1 MRTARLALHWK
12 ILAAIVLAAIAG
24 RWAGTDSSLFGIPVV
39 AVFDFVGELFLNA
52 LKMLIVPLIASSMIV
67 GVAGLGAGS
76 LGRLGSKT
84 LGLYALTGLCA
95 IALGLLLINVVE
107 PGLVGGRPA
116 RDLLALSAGADE
128 VTRAVGGRG
137 AADIVGV
144 FLRMLPP
151 NVVAAAANN
160 GEMLGLIVFCL
171 LFGAFIPR
179 LERRHSELLMDFWQ
193 AVFQIMMR
201 MTELVMSFAPVGV
214 FALVARVVAK
224 AGFAAAQPLAVFA
237 LLVLAGLAAHMF
249 LTLPLTIRL
258 LTGLNPWPIFPALSP
273 ALLTA
278 FSTASSNA
286 TLPVNME
293 CVEKRAGVS
302 NRISS
307 FVLPLGAT
315 INMNGTALYECSA
328 VLFLAQAYGLQ
339 LSLATQV
346 LVVVLALLTS
356 VGVAGIPAASLVA
369 IAVILQA
376 VGLPAEAVG
385 VLFVFDRILDMAR
398 TSVNIFGDACC
409 AVIVAHSEGE
419 KVLRAESR
427 P

>member
-1 MRTARLALHWK
+1 
-12 ILAAIVLAAIAG
+12 AAAG
-24 RWAGTDSSLFGIPVV
+24 RWAGAEASCFGVPLV
-39 AVFDFVGELFLNA
+39 AAFGFVGELFLNA

-67 GVAGLGAGS
+67 GVAGLGSGS
-76 LGRLGSKT
+76 LGRLGGKT
-84 LGLYALTGLCA
+84 LGLYALTSLCA
-95 IALGLLLINVVE
+95 IALGLGLINLVE
-107 PGLVGGRPA
+107 PGLVGGQPA
-116 RDLLALSAGADE
+116 RDLLALGARPDE

-151 NVVAAAANN
+151 NVVAAASDNA
-160 GEMLGLIVFCL
+160 EMLGLIVFSL

-179 LERRHSELLMDFWQ
+179 LEARHSAALMDFWQ
-193 AVFQIMMR
+193 AVFQVMMR
-201 MTELVMSFAPVGV
+201 MTGLVMSFAPIGV

-237 LLVLAGLAAHMF
+237 LLVLAGLAVHMF
-249 LTLPLTIRL
+249 LVLPLTIRL
-258 LTGLNPWPIFPALSP
+258 FTGLRPWAIFPALGP

-278 FSTASSNA
+278 FSTASSTA

-293 CVEKRAGVS
+293 CVERRAGVS
-302 NRISS
+302 NRVCS

-328 VLFLAQAYGLQ
+328 VLFLAQAYGLR
-339 LSLATQV
+339 LGLATQF
-346 LVVVLALLTS
+346 LVVLLALLTS

-385 VLFVFDRILDMAR
+385 VLLVFDRVLDMAR

-419 KVLRAESR
+419 KVLRAAGPVSG
-427 P
+427 

>member
-1 MRTARLALHWK
+1 
-12 ILAAIVLAAIAG
+12 
-24 RWAGTDSSLFGIPVV
+24 
-39 AVFDFVGELFLNA
+39 
-52 LKMLIVPLIASSMIV
+52 
-67 GVAGLGAGS
+67 
-76 LGRLGSKT
+76 
-84 LGLYALTGLCA
+84 
-95 IALGLLLINVVE
+95 
-107 PGLVGGRPA
+107 
-116 RDLLALSAGADE
+116 
-128 VTRAVGGRG
+128 
-137 AADIVGV
+137 
-144 FLRMLPP
+144 
-151 NVVAAAANN
+151 
-160 GEMLGLIVFCL
+160 MLGLIVFCL

-179 LERRHSELLMDFWQ
+179 LEPKQAAALMDFWQ

-201 MTELVMSFAPVGV
+201 MTGLVMSFAPIGV

-224 AGFAAAQPLAVFA
+224 TGFAAAQPLAVFA
-237 LLVLAGLAAHMF
+237 LLVLAGLALHMF

-258 LTGLNPWPIFPALSP
+258 LTGLNPWPIFPALGP

-278 FSTASSNA
+278 FSTASSTA

-293 CVEKRAGVS
+293 CLEKRAGVS
-302 NRISS
+302 NRVSS

-328 VLFLAQAYGLQ
+328 ALFLAQAYGLR
-339 LSLATQV
+339 LSLASQS
-346 LVVVLALLTS
+346 VVVLLALLTS

-385 VLFVFDRILDMAR
+385 VLFVFDRVLDMAR

-419 KVLRAESR
+419 KVLQEKPAGSGL
-427 P
+427 